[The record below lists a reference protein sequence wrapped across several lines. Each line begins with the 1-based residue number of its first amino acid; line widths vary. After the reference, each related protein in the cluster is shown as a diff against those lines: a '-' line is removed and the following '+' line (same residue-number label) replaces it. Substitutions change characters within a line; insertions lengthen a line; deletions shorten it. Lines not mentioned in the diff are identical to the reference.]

1 MVLVSGD
8 YRNYTGDVNQD
19 DVVDLSDVA
28 IIDNDAFN
36 FATGYIVSD
45 LNYDL
50 LADITDLTFA
60 DNNAFAFVQVEKP

>member
-50 LADITDLTFA
+50 WQILLISYFA
-60 DNNAFAFVQVEKP
+60 DNNAFGFVQVEKP